1 MNPELNWA
9 ALHKTKPSQY
19 LVRFAFGGLISVGA
33 AALGAHWGPG
43 VGGLFLAFP
52 AILPA
57 SLTLLKDKGGT
68 RQACDDARGAVLG
81 SLGLCAFAL
90 TVMSTGRAPLVQVLL
105 LATAAWALTSV
116 ALWWA
121 AYRNERP

>member
-1 MNPELNWA
+1 MKPELNWA
-9 ALHKTKPSQY
+9 ALHKVKPLEY

-57 SLTLLKDKGGT
+57 SLTLLKEKGGT

-90 TVMSTGRAPLVQVLL
+90 TVVGGGRAPLVQVLL
-105 LATAAWALTSV
+105 LATAAWTLTSV
-116 ALWWA
+116 ALWWV
-121 AYRNERP
+121 AYRNENA

>member
-1 MNPELNWA
+1 MKPELNWA
-9 ALHKTKPSQY
+9 ALHKAKPRQY
-19 LVRFAFGGLISVGA
+19 LVRFAFGELISVGA

-57 SLTLLKDKGGT
+57 SLTLLKDKGGA

-81 SLGLCAFAL
+81 SFGLCAFAL
-90 TVMSTGRAPLVQVLL
+90 TVMTNGRAPLVQVLL
-105 LATAAWALTSV
+105 LATAAWAVTSV
-116 ALWWA
+116 ALWWLA
-121 AYRNERP
+121 FRNERA